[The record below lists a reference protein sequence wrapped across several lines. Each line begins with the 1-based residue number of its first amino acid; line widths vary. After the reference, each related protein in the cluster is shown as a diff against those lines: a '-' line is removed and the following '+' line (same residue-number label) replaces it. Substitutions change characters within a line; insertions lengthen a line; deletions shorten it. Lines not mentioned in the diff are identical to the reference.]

1 MKWTELNIPVSKLK
15 ISDAISLYAEAWKA
29 TKTEILYCLL
39 LLLHLASPLSKEQN
53 DDNENLNE
61 IEEVQKLLDQYNNF
75 NFGDLMNAEE
85 FILIDDDNNYEEKE
99 ITDEEIVNIVKS
111 NEMDLAEEEIILQSK
126 MSVSE
131 ALASLDKVL
140 SFLDNPPD
148 NFIIELNNRNLSH
161 DLKKHIVL
169 FDKNSRVQSVLDGW
183 LSI

>member
-1 MKWTELNIPVSKLK
+1 MMMKWTELNIPVSKLK

-29 TKTEILYCLL
+29 VTNKLL
-39 LLLHLASPLSKEQN
+39 QN

-148 NFIIELNNRNLSH
+148 NFIIEFNNRNLSH